1 MQRGCLA
8 WLAGFLFVLASVP
21 AMPQAIDCGKAQSPI
36 DRAICASPALM
47 AQDRLLAETYGQALA
62 HDPAHADAIRQA
74 QRQWLSERARSCA
87 TVQKA
92 ADCLSRF
99 YASRLA
105 ALSGIV
111 PPAAAAPAIDLPQ
124 PEASLETDRFA
135 TAGERATLLRVK
147 QPGRFAI
154 KAESPTGTA
163 LQLVDM
169 LTGPSDLAGAPGT
182 SDGRLDLLLDV
193 GTYKLR
199 QFGAAGA
206 EGETRLSVT
215 PFRALRSPETGPV
228 AGEVAS
234 GELGDLQ
241 QHAFWLAVGP
251 PGQIR
256 IEAAGR
262 SLRDLR
268 LWHDG
273 VDLVPIEVVART
285 IEPTHG
291 HPLNDFLIEG
301 AVEPGTYLVSLYG
314 GPALAWADSSAAQPS
329 HLRVGNA
336 VALLDGWVKGRIG
349 PLGSEVYEASPQVT
363 SFRVDLADSAQVR
376 ISVRSDS
383 EVLGQARIAKNS
395 REPNA
400 TVRVAPGDSGTR
412 LVEVS
417 GSEGQDFELR
427 GFRLSEARALSNPG
441 VWWISAETLGFGG
454 DELPATVLL
463 VRRDPKQ
470 GVVPVA
476 SSTPR
481 VGPGQAWRWRFNLR
495 GPSSLLFE
503 VTEPGPVAVRA
514 EGVALQPAIDT
525 LGGERTARRGDGAAP
540 YQWDLAT
547 GWYVLRLNPVG
558 AGTGSLD
565 LTVGPPGFL
574 PDRPSPKQP
583 PAPAIPFGR
592 QTIAPGETLTLWSGD
607 GPGTAAALSQRPLPA
622 DLEASPL
629 IATMEA
635 GHRLEVPVIF
645 PATGSLAATVIGEGA
660 AAVELLDPYDDAGK
674 RAGTARVKAAEQAR
688 TAILSWH
695 PPAPSGAVSA
705 PAKAAALGLLEA
717 GRPRFFDLANGER
730 RGFGLMIEEGGLY
743 RVETLGRLKTE
754 GWIGTSFLA
763 ELDHET
769 ANGHGSNMLLQRYL
783 RAGRYRVTVAADDS
797 AGRAGILASPAPLVA
812 GATLLPGG
820 SVRATMPAGSGVA
833 FPIEIGEAGAYHL
846 DLVGLGRKFTAR
858 LEDQEGWPIL
868 PAGDLS
874 SLDRAL
880 SPGRYRLLI
889 LPEAV
894 DARVVARLA
903 RLQPEAALQGHGP
916 HALLFDAEQRFQW
929 REPRGRDDPRLP
941 DQWEFALAGP
951 AHVTIDISDGMV
963 ADLRRRDGPALARLV
978 YKSGFDGELPA
989 GDYRIE
995 AASLGRNDRLVY
1007 TLSLRSQELQPDR
1020 PRRVALPT
1028 TVPLAIER
1036 DRVVSLTSF
1045 GDVDVKAVLRDGD
1058 GRVVGRYD
1066 DRTDD
1071 WNIAVSRYLSAGHYT
1086 LDLSSVAP
1094 PPPTPSETAPNEKGD
1109 DQDESEEGEQPSA
1122 APDDQSKEGET
1133 AETGKQASPKQRV
1146 ELRLA
1151 LPRESA
1157 TAEGQTASTVTLA
1170 GAEVHR
1176 LAPPPMAAGNL
1187 MLAVAAS
1194 SAELIL
1200 SLERRDM
1207 EDRWHVVALDQSRAP
1222 VVAIPT
1228 DGDATRPWR
1237 ASVWTVDGG
1246 PEPVQLA
1253 IRDVSVAEQPLGA
1266 VGLAPLALDEVFGS
1280 VRTALLTAPEAGLI
1294 RVPQNVATGILAE
1307 SAAGQ
1312 ALRPIEGGIIVPQ
1325 SDRVWLISRGRAEA
1339 ELTLEPLVPA
1349 PSEAVGLRLPA
1360 GAVATIPAA
1369 PVSEGR
1375 LRFWLAESGFG
1386 QPGLAAGRGMGV
1398 MPGSA
1403 FALAGPS
1410 AIKVWNAGNGDALRL
1425 RLKPLE
1431 LRALPE
1437 RQVDGALSDAVPAA
1451 SAIPLR
1457 LPAGAKRLALDL
1469 PAEAA
1474 AIAGWRSEDA
1484 VTAWTGDMPASWS
1497 LDGGWTELL
1506 LVNPGSRSLPFTVSF
1521 VPLTGE
1527 PAALRPGVSEKR
1539 FFGSAGTFTLPL
1551 EARAGQR
1558 LIVAGAEAAT
1568 LIAADGSVRRGSV
1581 IPLSS
1586 SGRLMLRHGPG
1597 LLAAWIEG
1605 EGVSPWP
1612 TASPQAVTLPAELGL
1627 AGATMTLSFSAPTPA
1642 VLHART
1648 TAPVIAALS
1657 QGGGAAAPELFPAGA
1672 EFHRYLAAGAPELR
1686 LISPHDGPLSGSLD
1700 ISVTP
1705 VIPAG
1710 EGVGD
1715 AVAVSPGG
1723 SALFAFEVVQDGAV
1737 GVGIRADPD
1746 RVMVR
1751 LLDANGTALGDG
1763 VAMLRRLHPGHYLIE
1778 ARLPPDAETTLV
1790 RPAVIGITP
1799 RAQGPPAEVARYYLE
1814 LVGVVP
1820 ATAR

>member
-8 WLAGFLFVLASVP
+8 WLAGLLFVLASIP
-21 AMPQAIDCGKAQSPI
+21 GLSQGIDCGKARSPI
-36 DRAICASPALM
+36 DLAICASPALM
-47 AQDRLLAETYGQALA
+47 AQDRLLAGTYGQALA
-62 HDPAHADAIRQA
+62 NDPAHADAIRQA
-74 QRQWLSERARSCA
+74 QRQWLSERAGSCA
-87 TVQKA
+87 SAPQKA
-92 ADCLSRF
+92 AHDCLSRF
-99 YASRLA
+99 YASRIS
-105 ALSGIV
+105 ALSGTAT
-111 PPAAAAPAIDLPQ
+111 AAAAVSADVPQ
-124 PEASLETDRFA
+124 PDASLETDRFA
-135 TAGERATLLRVK
+135 TAGEHATLLRVK

-169 LTGPSDLAGAPGT
+169 LTGPSDLAGEPGT

-199 QFGAAGA
+199 QFGAARA

-215 PFRALRSPETGPV
+215 PFRALRSPETAPA

-251 PGQIR
+251 PGHIR

-273 VDLVPIEVVART
+273 VDLVAIDAEART

-314 GPALAWADSSAAQPS
+314 GPALAWADSSAVQPF

-336 VALLDGWVKGRIG
+336 TTLLDGWVKGRIG
-349 PLGSEVYEASPQVT
+349 PLGNEVYEASPQVT
-363 SFRVDLADSAQVR
+363 SFRLDLADPAPVR
-376 ISVRSDS
+376 VSVRGDA
-383 EVLGQARIAKNS
+383 EVLGQAAIAKDS
-395 REPNA
+395 REPNT
-400 TVRVAPGDSGTR
+400 TVRVAPGDRGTR
-412 LVEVS
+412 LVEIS
-417 GSEGQDFELR
+417 GAEGQNFELR
-427 GFRLSEARALSNPG
+427 GFRLSQARTLSNPG
-441 VWWISAETLGFGG
+441 EWWISAETVGFGG
-454 DELPATVLL
+454 DELPATILL
-463 VRRDPKQ
+463 VRRDPKL

-481 VGPGQAWRWRFNLR
+481 VDPGQAWRWRFDLR

-514 EGVALQPAIDT
+514 EGVALQPAIDA
-525 LGGERTARRGDGAAP
+525 LGGERSVRRGDGAAP

-565 LTVGPPGFL
+565 LTVGPPGL
-574 PDRPSPKQP
+574 IPDRPSPQQP

-592 QTIAPGETLTLWSGD
+592 QTISSGEALTLLSGD
-607 GPGTAAALSQRPLPA
+607 GPGTTAALAQRALPV

-629 IATMEA
+629 TATVDA
-635 GHRLEVPVIF
+635 GHRFEVPVIF

-660 AAVELLDPYDDAGK
+660 ATVELRDPHDGAGK
-674 RAGTARVKAAEQAR
+674 RAGTARISTSERAR
-688 TAILSWH
+688 TVILSWH
-695 PPAPSGAVSA
+695 PPPATTAISV
-705 PAKAAALGLLEA
+705 PAKPATPETLEA
-717 GRPRFFDLANGER
+717 GRPRFFDLTNGER
-730 RGFGLMIEEGGLY
+730 RSFGLAVGEGGLY

-763 ELDHET
+763 ELGHEA
-769 ANGHGSNMLLQRYL
+769 ANGHGQNMLLQRYL

-797 AGRAGILASPAPLVA
+797 AGRVGILASPAPLVT

-833 FPIEIGEAGAYHL
+833 FPIEIAEAGTYHL

-880 SPGRYRLLI
+880 SSGRYRLLI

-903 RLQPEAALQGHGP
+903 RLRPEVILQGHGP

-929 REPRGRDDPRLP
+929 REPPGRDDPRVP
-941 DQWEFALAGP
+941 DEWKFALAGP

-978 YKSGFDGELPA
+978 YKSGFDGELAP
-989 GDYRIE
+989 GEYRIE
-995 AASLGRNDRLVY
+995 AASLGRNDRLDY

-1020 PRRVALPT
+1020 PRRVGLPA
-1028 TVPLAIER
+1028 TVPFALER
-1036 DRVVSLTSF
+1036 DRAVSLTSF

-1058 GRVVGRYD
+1058 GHLIGRFD

-1071 WNIAVSRYLSAGHYT
+1071 WNIAVSRYLPAGHYT

-1094 PPPTPSETAPNEKGD
+1094 PPATPSETAQNEKAD
-1109 DQDESEEGEQPSA
+1109 DESEEGEQPSTE
-1122 APDDQSKEGET
+1122 PDDRSKEGET
-1133 AETGKQASPKQRV
+1133 AETAEQEVPGHRV

-1157 TAEGQTASTVTLA
+1157 TADGQAVGTVPLA

-1176 LAPPPMAAGNL
+1176 LALPPMVAGNL
-1187 MLAVAAS
+1187 MLAAAAS
-1194 SAELIL
+1194 TAELIL
-1200 SLERRDM
+1200 SLERRDP
-1207 EDRWHVVALDQSRAP
+1207 DDSWHAVALDQGRAP

-1228 DGDATRPWR
+1228 DGDASRPWR
-1237 ASVWTVDGG
+1237 ASVWTIDGG
-1246 PEPVQLA
+1246 PEPVQFA
-1253 IRDVSVAEQPLGA
+1253 IRNVSAAEQPLGA
-1266 VGLAPLALDEVFGS
+1266 VALAPLALDGVFGS
-1280 VRTALLTAPEAGLI
+1280 VRTVLVRAPQADLI
-1294 RVPQNVATGILAE
+1294 RVRQEVAGILAG
-1307 SAAGQ
+1307 SAAGH

-1339 ELTLEPLVPA
+1339 ALTLDPLVPA
-1349 PSEAVGLRLPA
+1349 PSEAVGLRLPP
-1360 GAVATIPAA
+1360 GGIATIPAV
-1369 PVSEGR
+1369 PVAEGR
-1375 LRFWLAESGFG
+1375 LRIWLAESGFG
-1386 QPGLAAGRGMGV
+1386 QPGLTAGRGMGV

-1425 RLKPLE
+1425 RLKSLE
-1431 LRALPE
+1431 LRILPE
-1437 RQVDGALSDAVPAA
+1437 RQVDGALSATVPAA

-1457 LPAGAKRLALDL
+1457 LPEGAKRLGLDL
-1469 PAEAA
+1469 PNAAA
-1474 AIAGWRSEDA
+1474 AIAGWRGEDA
-1484 VTAWTGDMPASWS
+1484 VTAWTGDAPASW
-1497 LDGGWTELL
+1497 LLEGGWTELL
-1506 LVNPGSRSLPFTVSF
+1506 LVNPGLHPLPVTVSF
-1521 VPLTGE
+1521 VPLAGE

-1551 EARAGQR
+1551 ETRAGQR

-1581 IPLSS
+1581 IPLSG
-1586 SGRLMLRHGPG
+1586 SGRLMLRHRPG

-1612 TASPQAVTLPAELGL
+1612 TASPQAVTLPAELTL

-1657 QGGGAAAPELFPAGA
+1657 QGGGAVAPELFPAGA
-1672 EFHRYLAAGAPELR
+1672 EFHRYLAAGAAELR
-1686 LISPHDGPLSGSLD
+1686 LISPHDGPLAGSLD
-1700 ISVTP
+1700 VSATP

-1715 AVAVSPGG
+1715 AVTIAPGG

-1763 VAMLRRLHPGHYLIE
+1763 VAMLRRLQPGHYLIE

-1799 RAQGPPAEVARYYLE
+1799 RAKGAPAEVARHYLE
-1814 LVGVVP
+1814 LVGMVP
-1820 ATAR
+1820 VTAR